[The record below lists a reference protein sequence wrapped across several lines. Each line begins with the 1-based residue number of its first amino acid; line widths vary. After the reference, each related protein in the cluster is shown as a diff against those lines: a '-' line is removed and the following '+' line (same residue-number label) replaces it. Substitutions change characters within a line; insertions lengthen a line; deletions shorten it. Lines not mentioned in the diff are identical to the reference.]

1 MITITLRAR
10 AALLASALVL
20 PLSITPAHAQA
31 VRSAPTAL
39 PVAASVP
46 DAVDTPYGGTIQI
59 DIDATDLAHR
69 VFRTKQ
75 VIPVAAGTKA
85 LTLLYPEWLP
95 GHHGPDGTID
105 ALNGIRF
112 LVDGKPVA
120 WSRDNVEVYAFHVFL
135 PDGAKEVTAELV
147 YTSPVTG
154 SEGRVVMT
162 DDLMNL
168 QFNQMTLYPAG
179 HYVRQ
184 IRVKPR
190 VTMPAGWATA
200 TALDGQTQKGDVV
213 SFAETDYQTLV
224 DSPIFAGKY
233 HKSWEIADKVTIE
246 AFAHDPDDLVMPE
259 GELDAMKAMMTESD
273 LLFGSRPF
281 DHYEF
286 LIALSDDL
294 GGIGL
299 EHHRSTEITLDP
311 GTFKSWEGGQSAED
325 GKYPDKYGFSVDVIP
340 HELVHSWNGK
350 FRRPALTWTPDYR
363 QPMRNDLLWVYE
375 GMTQYWDLPLAAR
388 SGLNTKELTLGEI
401 ADAAGSYAEADPGR
415 AWRAL
420 IDTAYDPITANRKS
434 KPFSSFS
441 RGEEYYNEG
450 ALIWLEADMMIRTKT
465 KGAKSLE
472 DFAKIF
478 FAAQNGDYGEKT
490 YSFDDLVA
498 DLNSV
503 YAYDWGKFLRDRVYT
518 PGAPAPVKGI
528 ELGGYELVFKDE
540 PNPFRAGIQTEYD
553 YLNLYYSLG
562 MSVNGDGKVR
572 GVLWDG
578 IAFKN
583 DIVAGQTIQAVNG
596 KAYSADAMQA
606 AITKAK
612 DGSPIELLVK
622 RGEDY
627 RTVSI
632 DYTGGLRWPWLVKK
646 GEGETLLDEFL
657 SPRR

>member
-1 MITITLRAR
+1 MTTPTLRAPARIR
-10 AALLASALVL
+10 AVLLASALIL
-20 PLSITPAHAQA
+20 PAAITPAHAQGA
-31 VRSAPTAL
+31 RSAPVAL
-39 PVAASVP
+39 PIAPSVP
-46 DAVDTPYGGTIQI
+46 DAVDTPYPGTIRI

-75 VIPVAAGTKA
+75 VIPVAPGATS

-105 ALNGIRF
+105 ALNGIKF
-112 LVDGKPVA
+112 FVNGQQVP
-120 WSRDNVEVYAFHVFL
+120 WTRDNVEVYAFHVAL
-135 PDGAKEVTAELV
+135 PAGAREVTAELV

-154 SEGRVVMT
+154 SEGRIVMT

-184 IRVKPR
+184 IKVKPS
-190 VTMPAGWATA
+190 VTMPSGWATA

-213 SFAETDYQTLV
+213 SFAETDYETLV
-224 DSPIFAGKY
+224 DSPIFAGRY
-233 HKSWEIADKVTIE
+233 HKSWEIADNVTIE
-246 AFAHDPDDLVMPE
+246 AFAHDPEELVMPE
-259 GELDAMKAMMTESD
+259 GELDAMKALMTEAG

-294 GGIGL
+294 GGIAL

-311 GTFKSWEGGQSAED
+311 GTFKGWED
-325 GKYPDKYGFSVDVIP
+325 GKYGEKFAFSVDVIP

-350 FRRPALTWTPDYR
+350 YRRPALSWTPDYR

-375 GMTQYWDLPLAAR
+375 GMTQFWDLPLDAR
-388 SGLNTKELTLGEI
+388 SGLHTKDMTLGEI
-401 ADAAGSYAEADPGR
+401 ADTAGKYSIEPGR
-415 AWRAL
+415 EWRAL
-420 IDTAYDPITANRKS
+420 VDTTHDPITANRKS

-441 RGEEYYNEG
+441 RGEEYYSEG
-450 ALIWLEADMMIRTKT
+450 ALIWLEADMMIRTQT

-472 DFAKIF
+472 DFARIF
-478 FAAQNGDYGEKT
+478 FAAQDGDYGQKT
-490 YSFDDLVA
+490 YSFDQLVA

-503 YAYDWGKFLRDRVYT
+503 YPHDWAGFLRDRVYT
-518 PGAPAPVKGI
+518 AGAPAPLKGI
-528 ELGGYELVFKDE
+528 ELGGYELVFKEE
-540 PNPFRAGIQTEYD
+540 PNPFRAGVQNEYD
-553 YLNLYYSLG
+553 YLDLSYSLG
-562 MSVNGDGKVR
+562 MAVNGDGKVR

-578 IAFKN
+578 IAFDN
-583 DIVAGQTIQAVNG
+583 DIVTGQVIQAVNG
-596 KAYSADAMQA
+596 KAYSADAIKE

-612 DGSPIELLVK
+612 DGTPIELLVK

-632 DYTGGLRWPWLVKK
+632 TYTGGLRWPWLVKK
-646 GEGETLLDEFL
+646 GEGEALLDRFL
-657 SPRR
+657 APRR